1 MNRSDTAE
9 TGSPSPE
16 STRVSGQK
24 FSLFIFRPSNSLENM
39 ETPPPTYDEYV
50 KTADLYVKYHRNGNY
65 STTSALSK

>member
-16 STRVSGQK
+16 STRVSGQVQG
-24 FSLFIFRPSNSLENM
+24 RVWPSNSLENM